1 MVLCSL
7 KGKSLPYRKPGQ
19 TGKVKQPS
27 YNTLTEPFQP
37 WSTNIT
43 KDSRKI
49 LWTQNT
55 RKWFSPGKLSPI
67 IGLLRKCFIQMK
79 SLSTLPVVPVLG
91 WFCVSC
97 VFERH
102 RFGEKKLVSQNAA
115 LRNVHLIWFA
125 THPCVPF
132 FEKQLPSTEFK
143 NYIKSCYVKE
153 DNSKTFRKHV
163 YGYHWPFTQKSPLVR
178 SCNANSTS
186 TVETLVFDQY

>member
-1 MVLCSL
+1 MVLRSL

-55 RKWFSPGKLSPI
+55 RKWFSPGKLAYNWIIAEVFHSDEEFANPKCSSCVRLVLCGLCACLI
-67 IGLLRKCFIQMK
+67 EIGLVK
-79 SLSTLPVVPVLG
+79 
-91 WFCVSC
+91 
-97 VFERH
+97 
-102 RFGEKKLVSQNAA
+102 KKLVSQNDA

-132 FEKQLPSTEFK
+132 SEKQLPSTEFK
-143 NYIKSCYVKE
+143 NYIKFCYVKE

-163 YGYHWPFTQKSPLVR
+163 
-178 SCNANSTS
+178 
-186 TVETLVFDQY
+186 

>member
-1 MVLCSL
+1 MVLRSL

-19 TGKVKQPS
+19 TGKVILS
-27 YNTLTEPFQP
+27 IHNTLTEQFQP

-79 SLSTLPVVPVLG
+79 CLPTLHVVPVLG
-91 WFCVSC
+91 WFCVAC
-97 VFERH
+97 VFDRN
-102 RFGEKKLVSQNAA
+102 RFGEKKMVSQNDA
-115 LRNVHLIWFA
+115 LRTVHLIWFA

-132 FEKQLPSTEFK
+132 SEKQLPSTEFK
-143 NYIKSCYVKE
+143 NYIKFCYVKE
-153 DNSKTFRKHV
+153 DNSKTFRKLT
-163 YGYHWPFTQKSPLVR
+163 GPLLKNHRWCVVVMLTIR
-178 SCNANSTS
+178 YAC
-186 TVETLVFDQY
+186 

>member
-1 MVLCSL
+1 MVLRSL
-7 KGKSLPYRKPGQ
+7 KGKSLPYRKLGQ

-49 LWTQNT
+49 LWTQKT

-79 SLSTLPVVPVLG
+79 SLSTLPVVPLLSGFVWLVCLKDTG
-91 WFCVSC
+91 LVK
-97 VFERH
+97 
-102 RFGEKKLVSQNAA
+102 KKLVSQNDA

-125 THPCVPF
+125 TNPCVPF
-132 FEKQLPSTEFK
+132 SEKQLPSTEFK
-143 NYIKSCYVKE
+143 NYIKFCYVKE
-153 DNSKTFRKHV
+153 DNSKTFRKHS
-163 YGYHWPFTQKSPLVR
+163 KI
-178 SCNANSTS
+178 
-186 TVETLVFDQY
+186 TVVA